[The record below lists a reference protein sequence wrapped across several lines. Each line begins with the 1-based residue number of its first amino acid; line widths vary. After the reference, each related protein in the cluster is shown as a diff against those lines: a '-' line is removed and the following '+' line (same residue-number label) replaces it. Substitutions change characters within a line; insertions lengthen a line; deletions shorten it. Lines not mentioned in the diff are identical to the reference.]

1 MADHLAVGGKGNL
14 LLHRP
19 TDPKEL
25 THFIEGAAE
34 ARCRGHCT
42 GYLAYLFSN
51 KPFVSDEVHGSENER
66 QDLQA
71 VETGEIVGEEAMF

>member
-1 MADHLAVGGKGNL
+1 MRERERPGNTFAFAAGCATAGGIL
-14 LLHRP
+14 CW
-19 TDPKEL
+19 
-25 THFIEGAAE
+25 AA
-34 ARCRGHCT
+34 ATASCV

-51 KPFVSDEVHGSENER
+51 EPLISDESHRSENER